1 MRRVGVEPQEAQPR
15 PDNRRTDDHQLASVA
30 QIRDMQV
37 VGKIHVAG
45 GPCHQRKACR
55 DENGRHNRQ
64 AVEAVGQVDGVA
76 GTDDNEVG
84 QQDIEQPQLRHY
96 VFKERH
102 HQLGCRG
109 IFPRQIQREG
119 HAQGDHRHP
128 EILPAGDQAFGI
140 FAHDFT
146 VIINE
151 TDDAVAD

>member
-1 MRRVGVEPQEAQPR
+1 
-15 PDNRRTDDHQLASVA
+15 
-30 QIRDMQV
+30 MQV

-55 DENGRHNRQ
+55 DENGRHNRR

-119 HAQGDHRHP
+119 HAQA
-128 EILPAGDQAFGI
+128 I
-140 FAHDFT
+140 
-146 VIINE
+146 
-151 TDDAVAD
+151 TDIQKYFQRAIRPLVSLRTTLR